1 MAASIL
7 EGFTK
12 GVVKETKKKDSG
24 ISMIYYQEIKEAD
37 HNRELRDIDAMVE
50 DLATDGLEQNLVVRS
65 LNDNDVYS
73 YELIAGHRR
82 FAAINILVKQGR
94 KEFQYI
100 PCKVIDVDVLDA
112 TRRKIL
118 NNLHNDPYTPAE
130 MLTCIE
136 ELRYVFMEKKKQGM
150 ELKGRIRELIAEDI
164 GLKKSQ
170 VGNYEKVI
178 NNAIPEVRK
187 KVEDGELTISA
198 AAELASLDDEEQLM
212 FVSEHEDVSLKTIKE
227 YREES
232 LRETPKSESLQEP
245 SLREAPKSLQ
255 ETYEDDSQQEVLD
268 YEDEEITKVE
278 GNEFTENEK
287 AKLQLQMEEVKTTI
301 ISMIEVMETT
311 DIDLLQ
317 QQNFTGLEHQC
328 RILLDKLD
336 DII

>member
-37 HNRELRDIDAMVE
+37 HNRELREIDAMVE

-100 PCKVIDVDVLDA
+100 PCKVIEVDSLDA

-118 NNLHNDPYTPAE
+118 NNLHNDPYTPADI
-130 MLTCIE
+130 LTCIE
-136 ELRYVFMEKKKQGM
+136 ELRYVFMEKKKQGV
-150 ELKGRIRELIAEDI
+150 ELKSRIRELIADDI

-227 YREES
+227 YRQEQDPS
-232 LRETPKSESLQEP
+232 LREEPLHEAPKSESPQEI
-245 SLREAPKSLQ
+245 
-255 ETYEDDSQQEVLD
+255 YEDDSQQEVLD

-287 AKLQLQMEEVKTTI
+287 AKLQLQMEEVTTTI
-301 ISMIEVMETT
+301 MSMTEVMETT
-311 DIDLLQ
+311 DIELLQ

-328 RILLDKLD
+328 RVLLDKLD
-336 DII
+336 DIT